1 MNSLIVVTF
10 LIATVPGGAMAAD
23 DPKLALI
30 QTEEQWNQALKSR
43 DGGWF
48 ERHLAADFTDVTSND
63 GSSPETGDGAAAG
76 LVNFG
81 ASQLILSVT

>member
-30 QTEEQWNQALKSR
+30 QTEDALLTA
-43 DGGWF
+43 F
-48 ERHLAADFTDVTSND
+48 ELGRGPATS
-63 GSSPETGDGAAAG
+63 SALETGYSDALTQHAVRAAAERA
-76 LVNFG
+76 
-81 ASQLILSVT
+81 ASLPLGRLRG